1 MCLSQ
6 HIKSIWVTGD
16 HLKTDGLEGN
26 LPSTQ
31 ISPVA
36 GVSGSCWCHILIV
49 KAAHSWGQKNGQ
61 KKTKNNTLERQQLG
75 ISLFV
80 KCKQCYCMHK

>member
-61 KKTKNNTLERQQLG
+61 KKNK
-75 ISLFV
+75 
-80 KCKQCYCMHK
+80 KQHFGTSAARHLSFCEM